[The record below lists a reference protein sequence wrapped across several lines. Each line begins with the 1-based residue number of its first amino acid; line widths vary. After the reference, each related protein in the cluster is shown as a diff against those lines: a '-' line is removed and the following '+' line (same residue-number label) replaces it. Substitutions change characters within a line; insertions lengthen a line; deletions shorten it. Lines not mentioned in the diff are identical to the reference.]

1 MLKICYKYAA
11 KIFNGCFTILW
22 IPGVMGLT
30 LTGLLIF
37 VESEKYWKS
46 YQTHFQNF
54 EDLIDIVLI
63 SSHLH

>member
-1 MLKICYKYAA
+1 
-11 KIFNGCFTILW
+11 
-22 IPGVMGLT
+22 MGLT

-37 VESEKYWKS
+37 VESENYWKS

>member
-1 MLKICYKYAA
+1 
-11 KIFNGCFTILW
+11 
-22 IPGVMGLT
+22 MGLT

-37 VESEKYWKS
+37 VESKKYWKS
-46 YQTHFQNF
+46 YETNFQDF